1 MSDIKFADRQR
12 QHDLDS
18 RKRQLLTYAVT
29 GIPLEG
35 APSVLWRIQP
45 ISFGHQEVLRQDFLG
60 SCPVAGIVVRAEM
73 VSPYHTIVCGE
84 LLAALTVY
92 REIRLSVTESGYSW
106 KDAEAFFGNDES
118 VGELI
123 EEWRL

>member
-1 MSDIKFADRQR
+1 M
-12 QHDLDS
+12 
-18 RKRQLLTYAVT
+18 
-29 GIPLEG
+29 
-35 APSVLWRIQP
+35 
-45 ISFGHQEVLRQDFLG
+45 LRQDFLG
-60 SCPVAGIVVRAEM
+60 SCPLAGIVVRAEM
-73 VSPYHTIVCGE
+73 VPPSHTIVCGE

-92 REIRLSVTESGYSW
+92 REIRLSVTKGGYSW